1 MSIAERFMLLPPAID
16 YAGFTFRLQFTEHS
30 QYGIGIA
37 FVLTGCHSRKKY
49 KRLAWEQGYWEDK
62 SPQRQISTM
71 FSNYLFYE
79 PLFDTSDTSLSQALQ
94 NLHQR
99 LIEYFQVRLCGIGNA
114 KGVYAQGITPGT
126 GVGQRRNLAEVI
138 RGHGRYHAVGDPGQH
153 GARMNGR
160 GVARKFCRIKMAMRI
175 YPESHGKRKAG

>member
-49 KRLAWEQGYWEDK
+49 KRLAWKQGYWEDK

-79 PLFDTSDTSLSQALQ
+79 PLFDASDTSLSQALQ

-99 LIEYFQVRLCGIGNA
+99 LIDYKLLHPTVYRRAFDTGNL
-114 KGVYAQGITPGT
+114 ICSP
-126 GVGQRRNLAEVI
+126 
-138 RGHGRYHAVGDPGQH
+138 
-153 GARMNGR
+153 
-160 GVARKFCRIKMAMRI
+160 IKLL
-175 YPESHGKRKAG
+175 EE

>member
-1 MSIAERFMLLPPAID
+1 VFAATPKHDFSHLATQKHHMSIAERFMLLPPAID

-49 KRLAWEQGYWEDK
+49 KRLAWKQGYWEDK

-99 LIEYFQVRLCGIGNA
+99 LLDYKLLHPAVYRRAFDTGNL
-114 KGVYAQGITPGT
+114 ICSP
-126 GVGQRRNLAEVI
+126 
-138 RGHGRYHAVGDPGQH
+138 
-153 GARMNGR
+153 
-160 GVARKFCRIKMAMRI
+160 IKLL
-175 YPESHGKRKAG
+175 EE